1 MLKATKAPET
11 LPDTVVDGTVIR
23 VYYVINEYDYDVEY
37 YLQDTDGNYQ
47 LNSEAGYTEEGV
59 TYGTK
64 TKFENKTFEHYTL
77 NENKTENNDIEVTED
92 GIVVKVYYDLD
103 KANIIVHYVVSDVDD
118 GHYTLFS
125 EFGVDDEG
133 NVIEPF
139 VGLDLEDADLD
150 GYIGAKTTLKGR
162 KPVEYNFL
170 GVYLNDELVSESEDF
185 EVEFEEET
193 KEYIYVYQAP
203 AGDIPPHTGIDDE
216 VNNSSIFGII
226 SIITVM
232 STGMYF
238 LRREEN

>member
-1 MLKATKAPET
+1 MFLSNSSNIKGCRAK
-11 LPDTVVDGTVIR
+11 
-23 VYYVINEYDYDVEY
+23 
-37 YLQDTDGNYQ
+37 Q
-47 LNSEAGYTEEGV
+47 LNDLALVAIIFSQFLNVEAS
-59 TYGTK
+59 
-64 TKFENKTFEHYTL
+64 
-77 NENKTENNDIEVTED
+77 IEVTED